1 MPADKAKSIVRKLL
15 DEQRIQKPPVPVEEF
30 AKRLGAEI
38 RYSPLEGEISGMVFR
53 HEDQVIIGVNSLHH
67 PNRQRFTIA
76 HEIGHML
83 LHKGVEVHVDR
94 TFRINLRDDVS
105 SQAVDPEEIEANR
118 FAAELLMPEHMLIG
132 DLKGRVID
140 FENEDDLR
148 RLAAKYRV
156 SLQALTFRLIN
167 LGLISPE

>member
-1 MPADKAKSIVRKLL
+1 MSSRNAKAQVSRLL
-15 DEQRIQKPPVPVEEF
+15 EEHGIKKPPVAVE
-30 AKRLGAEI
+30 AIARARGAEI
-38 RYSPLEGEISGMVFR
+38 RYLPFDGDISGMVFR
-53 HEDQVIIGVNSLHH
+53 DNDRAVIGINSLHH

-83 LHKGVEVHVDR
+83 LHKGVEIHVDR
-94 TFRINLRDDVS
+94 AFRVNLRNDVS
-105 SQAVDPEEIEANR
+105 AQAVDPEEIEANR
-118 FAAELLMPEHMLIG
+118 FAAELLMPENMLVG

-148 RLAAKYRV
+148 RFAAKYRV

>member
-1 MPADKAKSIVRKLL
+1 MPNRSAKAQVLRLL
-15 DEQRIQKPPVPVEEF
+15 DEYGIKKPPIPVETF
-30 AKRLGAEI
+30 ARARGAEV
-38 RYSPLEGEISGMVFR
+38 RYSPFEGEISGMVFR
-53 HEDQVIIGVNSLHH
+53 DNDRVVIGVNSLHH

-94 TFRINLRDDVS
+94 TFRINLRNDVS

-118 FAAELLMPEHMLIG
+118 FAAELLMPEHMLVG

-140 FENEDDLR
+140 FENEEDLR

-167 LGLISPE
+167 IGLISPE